1 MLKEQDNSIKA
12 FKNGFQLPKVK
23 SPQKKEE
30 EKEKEM
36 KYTLAFHA
44 EGKNTLPYFRPLL
57 FDIKWQ
63 TNGFWDEERRL
74 NLNSF
79 VLQKELTYI

>member
-1 MLKEQDNSIKA
+1 
-12 FKNGFQLPKVK
+12 
-23 SPQKKEE
+23 
-30 EKEKEM
+30 M

-44 EGKNTLPYFRPLL
+44 EGKYTLPYFRPIL

-63 TNGFWDEERRL
+63 TNWFWDEEKRL
-74 NLNSF
+74 NLKSF

>member
-1 MLKEQDNSIKA
+1 
-12 FKNGFQLPKVK
+12 
-23 SPQKKEE
+23 
-30 EKEKEM
+30 M